1 MPFTFEALETI
12 PDGNELVLRGR
23 VVSGAYFG
31 PESAVVR
38 SADGEEIST
47 HIHSHRM
54 EYPEGWPVL
63 PEHGQT
69 VLVLRI
75 PLPAREIK
83 ITALIGQG
91 VVDSATERLDISHVL
106 GEPEFWAMQLDLHCM
121 SEEVEEPGLEWL
133 GVNQQEAADWY
144 ETQIQAPINR
154 GIWPYIRVL
163 LPSFRYIELEM
174 AGGIEY
180 QDRIWIGNLDG
191 DQRVL
196 LGYHSGHFSLPALR
210 LEEVSYL
217 AELTHGEAA
226 NLLWLSAAYLENGAD
241 PLALATR
248 LASGVP
254 GLLKGKDAVM
264 ARALLQRIGVDGL
277 TWVNDPARGWINN
290 SAHSQRNP
298 ESHLCTLKQKDF
310 EYIRQ
315 FFA

>member
-38 SADGEEIST
+38 SADGQEIST
-47 HIHSHRM
+47 HIHSHGM
-54 EYPEGWPVL
+54 EYPESWPVL
-63 PEHGQT
+63 PGHRKT

-75 PLPAREIK
+75 PLPAHEFK
-83 ITALIGQG
+83 VTTLIGLG
-91 VVDSATERLDISHVL
+91 AISRAKERIDISHAL
-106 GEPEFWAMQLDLHCM
+106 REPEFWAMQFDLHCT
-121 SEEVEEPGLEWL
+121 SEEVEAPGLEWL
-133 GVNQQEAADWY
+133 GVSQRDAADWY
-144 ETQIQAPINR
+144 ETQIQEPINQ

-163 LPSFRYIELEM
+163 LPSSRYIELEM

-180 QDRIWIGNLDG
+180 QDRIWIGNLAG

-210 LEEVSYL
+210 SEEVSYL
-217 AELTHGEAA
+217 AELTHSEPA
-226 NLLWLSAAYLENGAD
+226 NFLWLSAAYLEDGAN

-248 LASGVP
+248 LASRVP
-254 GLLKGKDAVM
+254 SLIKGKETIM
-264 ARALLQRIGVDGL
+264 AGALLRRMGVNGL
-277 TWVNDPARGWINN
+277 AWVKDPACGWINN
-290 SAHSQRNP
+290 SPHSQRNP
-298 ESHLCTLKQKDF
+298 ESHVCTLNQGDF